1 MTKGR
6 GVPNATLKGGA
17 DAPAYYQLVLLKSLI
32 ARLPYPSRPLQ
43 RTIGIAAVV
52 TQAGIA
58 VTGSVVR
65 VTGSGLGCPTWPQ
78 CVRGS
83 MVPVDTSRYHALHQW
98 IEFSN
103 RLLFFVVY
111 VVAVL
116 AMLAAW
122 RIKLDQPHRG
132 RLVALAWTLPGGV
145 LLQAVLGGLTVLAKL
160 EWWTVAIH
168 FLATTPL
175 IWLAVLLLRA
185 FGEGDEKPR
194 RLVSPTAHRILI
206 ALVVAMWAILV
217 AGTTVTGAGPHG
229 GDPDTR
235 RLEAPI
241 ATLARIHGGLLVV
254 YLLVLAT
261 FGLALFRTG
270 ASPRLWRRYG
280 IVWAIA
286 VAQGILGSVQYA
298 LGVPDVLVSFH
309 VLGSTLVV
317 IATAGLWCAARDR
330 GAATE
335 PEPEHIPELT
345 TSGSRG
351 VTPP

>member
-1 MTKGR
+1 M
-6 GVPNATLKGGA
+6 
-17 DAPAYYQLVLLKSLI
+17 
-32 ARLPYPSRPLQ
+32 
-43 RTIGIAAVV
+43 V

-83 MVPVDTSRYHALHQW
+83 MVPVDNSKYQALNQW

-103 RLLFFVVY
+103 RLLFVVVY

-122 RIKLDQPHRG
+122 RIKVDQPHRR

-145 LLQAVLGGLTVLAKL
+145 LLQAVLGGITVLAKL

-185 FGEGDEKPR
+185 FGEGDERPR
-194 RLVSPTAHRILI
+194 SLVSPPARRLLV

-229 GDPDTR
+229 GDPDTK
-235 RLEAPI
+235 RLDAPI
-241 ATLARIHGGLLVV
+241 ETLAQVHGGLLVI
-254 YLLVLAT
+254 YLLLLAT
-261 FGLALFRTG
+261 LGLVLSRTG
-270 ASPRLWRRYG
+270 APVRLWRGYG
-280 IVWAIA
+280 IVWAVA
-286 VAQGILGSVQYA
+286 VAQGMLGSAQYA
-298 LGVPDVLVSFH
+298 LGVPEALVAFH
-309 VLGSTLVV
+309 VLGSTLVI

-330 GAATE
+330 GPATE
-335 PEPEHIPELT
+335 PDPNRVPELT
-345 TSGSRG
+345 TSGSRR
-351 VTPP
+351 VTPA